1 MALNKKEPS
10 KHLKLNLSK
19 YLSKVIYQYS
29 SLVSKFDLKE
39 QQYIYIYIMQY
50 TPTTKNLFYY
60 DF

>member
-39 QQYIYIYIMQY
+39 QQYIYIYI
-50 TPTTKNLFYY
+50 
-60 DF
+60 